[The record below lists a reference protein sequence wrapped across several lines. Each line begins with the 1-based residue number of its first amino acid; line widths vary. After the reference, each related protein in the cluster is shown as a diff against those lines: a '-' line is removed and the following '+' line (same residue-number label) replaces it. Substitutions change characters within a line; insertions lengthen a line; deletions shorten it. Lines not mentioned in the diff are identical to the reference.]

1 MSPDQWFGVELR
13 HLAALSAIAG
23 AGSFRG
29 AADRLGY
36 VQSTV
41 SEQLA
46 VLERLVGG
54 RLVERTRGT
63 RPVAITPEGEL
74 MLHHAGEILA
84 RVAAA
89 KADLGRLREGAAG
102 NVRVGAFPS
111 VVRRLMP
118 RILEEFG
125 RRCPEAEV
133 TVGEWASDDPLFELV
148 EEGRLDLA
156 FAHLP
161 LEPGPFAHC
170 ELLRV
175 PLMLMVPADSP
186 VALRGEPPG
195 LPELA
200 RLPVIGGQTCRLLS
214 RVEEM
219 LRTVHGR
226 LDVAFRSDSA
236 ETTAALVAAGKGVG
250 LTSSLSPSKDD
261 ERIALV
267 PLDGCIPPLRL
278 ALFWHKHRLLAPA
291 AEELG
296 EQARAVC
303 RGFYQD
309 DQTLV

>member
-29 AADRLGY
+29 AADKLGY

-89 KADLGRLREGAAG
+89 KADLRRLREGEAG
-102 NVRVGAFPS
+102 SVRVGAFPS

-125 RRCPEAEV
+125 RRCPGAEV
-133 TVGEWASDDPLFELV
+133 SVGEWASDDPLFELV
-148 EEGRLDLA
+148 EEGSLDLG

-161 LEPGPFAHC
+161 LESGPFAHC

-175 PLMLMVPADSP
+175 PLMLMVPPDSP
-186 VALRGEPPG
+186 LALREEPPD
-195 LPELA
+195 LPEIA
-200 RLPVIGGQTCRLLS
+200 RLPVIGGQTCRVLS
-214 RVEEM
+214 RIEEL
-219 LRTVHGR
+219 LRTAHGR

-250 LTSSLSPSKDD
+250 LTSRLSPSADN

-267 PLDGCIPPLRL
+267 PLDDRLPPLRL

-303 RGFYQD
+303 AALYQD